1 MQFILIDEFQDINA
15 AQYQLIKLIKPEK
28 LANITAIGDPNQA
41 IYGFRGAD
49 VRFIKKFQKDYPQ
62 AQVITLLQSYRCS
75 NTILSAS
82 KQVIEAQEM
91 LSGLHEGVKINIS
104 SHGTDKSEAEFI
116 AREIEKLIGGVR
128 FFSMDSAITD
138 GSDGSKVAS
147 LSEVSILCR
156 LKTQMPAIEKA
167 LNDHSIPYQK
177 VTENSL
183 FFEEPVKSILDVLQ
197 LALNPR
203 NMFLIDELI
212 KRNILTIPDLNELKT
227 CLIEND
233 VQQALEM
240 IIKKFFKE
248 KLKLDDSVRKL
259 MNYAESFGNDF
270 DTFLKF
276 TILGSGVDTNDF
288 TLERVN
294 LLTLHSAKGLEF
306 DCVFMAGCEDGILPY
321 SLFEKKKCDLD
332 EERRLFYVGMTRAR
346 NLLYLTGAQNRFLY
360 GKTYH
365 LSQSPYIRAI
375 EQELLEEK
383 KVAYKKKKK
392 PEPSKSQ
399 QELF

>member
-1 MQFILIDEFQDINA
+1 
-15 AQYQLIKLIKPEK
+15 
-28 LANITAIGDPNQA
+28 
-41 IYGFRGAD
+41 
-49 VRFIKKFQKDYPQ
+49 
-62 AQVITLLQSYRCS
+62 VIRS
-75 NTILSAS
+75 NNKNESAS
-82 KQVIEAQEM
+82 M
-91 LSGLHEGVKINIS
+91 LKGMSKGVKIKIIKNN
-104 SHGTDKSEAEFI
+104 TDKSEAEFI
-116 AREIEKLIGGVR
+116 AREIEQLIGGVR
-128 FFSMDSAITD
+128 FFSMDSSITD
-138 GSDGSKVAS
+138 GSEGSKLTS
-147 LSEVSILCR
+147 LSDVAILCR
-156 LKTQMPAIEKA
+156 LKAQMPALEKA

-183 FFEEPVKSILDVLQ
+183 FFEEPVKSILDVVH

-233 VQQALEM
+233 VQQALDM

-248 KLKLDDSVRKL
+248 KIRLDESVRKL
-259 MNYAESFGNDF
+259 MLYSENFADDF
-270 DTFLKF
+270 DAFLKF
-276 TILGSGVDTNDF
+276 TVLGSGVDTSDF

-306 DCVFMAGCEDGILPY
+306 DCTFIAGCEDGILPY
-321 SLFEKKKCDLD
+321 SLFEEKKSDPQ

-346 NLLYLTGAQNRFLY
+346 ELLYLTSAKSRFLF
-360 GKTYH
+360 GKTYT
-365 LSQSPYIRAI
+365 LQQSPFIKAI

-383 KVAYKKKKK
+383 KVEYKRKKK
-392 PEPSKSQ
+392 PEPSKTQ